1 MKTSHILTQSY
12 RPLEPPGELP
22 PDPADKQLH
31 QLLVVHVKELQG
43 AGQGR
48 SPVGEGPPL
57 LQLFHLSS
65 PQLWENVIDFL
76 CHDWPI
82 QFGLKYRAWMLAFP
96 LNFKWVRV
104 THFSSLL
111 QFFIFFIYRQFTF
124 IIDLLE

>member
-1 MKTSHILTQSY
+1 ML
-12 RPLEPPGELP
+12 PLESPGELP

-31 QLLVVHVKELQG
+31 QLLVVHVEELVEVDT
-43 AGQGR
+43 
-48 SPVGEGPPL
+48 PVGELPEGPPL

-65 PQLWENVIDFL
+65 PQLWGNVINFL

-96 LNFKWVRV
+96 LDFKWVRV

-111 QFFIFFIYRQFTF
+111 QFFISFIYRQFTF